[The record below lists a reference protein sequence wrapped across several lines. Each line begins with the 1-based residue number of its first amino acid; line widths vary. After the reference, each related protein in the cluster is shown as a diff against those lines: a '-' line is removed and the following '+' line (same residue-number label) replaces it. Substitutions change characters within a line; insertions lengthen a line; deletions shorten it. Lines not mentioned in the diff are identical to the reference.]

1 MGFTQ
6 VFYLFAVEFNLIH
19 RRCLIP
25 HRNKPK
31 SKTSITI
38 RQKTNMEPLPKGAL
52 QTFLYL
58 PSKSCV
64 NVCLHSFVQSSSLK
78 WIAMMLFHV
87 CKRQKGLKA
96 GSKLGRFGSTQCL
109 ELFFQMQYTGFIRM
123 NWKSAFIYKVA
134 SSQSRM
140 WETDF

>member
-6 VFYLFAVEFNLIH
+6 VFYHFAVEFNLIH

-25 HRNKPK
+25 HRNKSK
-31 SKTSITI
+31 SKTFIIII

-64 NVCLHSFVQSSSLK
+64 NVCLHCFVQSSSLK

-87 CKRQKGLKA
+87 CKRQKGLEA

-109 ELFFQMQYTGFIRM
+109 EFLKWNIWDLSEWTENLPLFIQ
-123 NWKSAFIYKVA
+123 VA
-134 SSQSRM
+134 SSQTCM